1 MFRGPTGVAASL
13 NASAPARPVPTTA
26 APALSCDARFSSA
39 RGVVG
44 PRLIVV
50 RLRLSL
56 TSLKSSLT
64 GVRLGSLTSLS
75 LTASLTRSFT
85 QCRLKGGDQRLQ
97 ASHAGI
103 EIDESKGWR

>member
-1 MFRGPTGVAASL
+1 
-13 NASAPARPVPTTA
+13 
-26 APALSCDARFSSA
+26 LSCDARFSSA

-56 TSLKSSLT
+56 TSLM
-64 GVRLGSLTSLS
+64 SLS
-75 LTASLTRSFT
+75 LTASLTRSLT
-85 QCRLKGGDQRLQ
+85 QCRLMCGDPRLQ
-97 ASHAGI
+97 VSHAGI